1 SNITVYG
8 PTDPG
13 LIGGYGKNQMG
24 CRAPLMNLN
33 NLEAG
38 AVYKK
43 ITLI

>member
-1 SNITVYG
+1 VV
-8 PTDPG
+8 
-13 LIGGYGKNQMG
+13 

-33 NLEAG
+33 NLEAA